1 MHISVSYWYTEMNMN
16 QTLWHALSIAEVRAR
31 LSVDTQQGLSVKET
45 QQRLAENGSNTI
57 TIPPAD
63 TLVTHIIRE
72 VVSPI
77 SLVLIFATGAAVLVG
92 AFIDAAVIAP
102 AFLINVVIGVFQ
114 GYRATRTFEALKKKE
129 AKRASVVRDGQKKE
143 IPAGDVVKGDVVLL
157 LMGMAVPADVRIFES
172 HSLSLSEMALT
183 GEWAPVSK
191 NPQPVDA
198 DAPLADRSN
207 MAYAG
212 TFIVSGSGRGIVVSV
227 GDDTELGSIA
237 QDIGTH
243 MDTRTP
249 LSRDI
254 SHAAWILLGIV
265 SVAITIIFGLSI
277 FDGLPFTQAA
287 IVSIAVAI
295 AAVPE
300 GLPAAITVVLAVG
313 MRRILAYGGLV
324 KSLLSAETLGV
335 TSVIVVDKTGTLT
348 EGRMRVVEIATR
360 QGETDDLSSVR
371 AREVLKAAIIASD
384 GYAEPVEDPSPAP
397 EKLVA
402 HGRPIEQAIILAAFT
417 AEVSEPIVR
426 KEFPRHDALPFNA
439 TRRFGGMLVKEG
451 DGYMTYLSGA
461 PEVFMEK
468 EDSNS
473 TLSLAL
479 HRAMYSGKRVI
490 AVARHKMSEELF
502 PADEEGISEIAR
514 HATIIGLITLSDSL
528 RLNVPPAV
536 SAMHDA
542 GIRVLMA
549 TGDNPETAL
558 SIARS
563 ARIAPISEE
572 VYTGS
577 NLASMSDDELYQAL
591 MKRTVFA
598 RVTPAD
604 KLRIAEVL
612 QNSGE
617 VVAMTGDG
625 VNDAPALRA
634 AAIGIAL
641 GSGTDVAK
649 EASDL
654 ILLKDDFSTITLAI
668 REGRRLRD
676 NIKKIFTYL
685 IATNF
690 IEVFLIMASLAGRMP
705 LPLLPLQILWINL
718 VEGGP
723 MNMAFTFEPLYP
735 SAMRRQ
741 PKDTENAHVLSP
753 KMLKFIAGISISTG
767 FLFTIIFVV
776 LLRSGLPENEIRTV
790 LFIATSLATLLTAF
804 SFKSFGTPIWKISFS
819 SNRMLLY
826 ALAGNILLLLVA
838 LGVPALS
845 SVMGL
850 TAIPLTDAWLI
861 LGAVVSTIFI
871 VELYKYILYIRPEKK
886 SIKMR
891 VQV

>member
-1 MHISVSYWYTEMNMN
+1 MDSTY
-16 QTLWHALSIAEVRAR
+16 WHALSISQTRAKLLTDIKLGLFTEEARKR
-31 LSVDTQQGLSVKET
+31 LVSDGE
-45 QQRLAENGSNTI
+45 NTI
-57 TIPPAD
+57 STPPSD
-63 TLVTHIIRE
+63 TLLKHIIRE

-77 SLVLIFATGAAVLVG
+77 SLVLIFATVAALLVG

-102 AFLINVVIGVFQ
+102 AFLINVIIGVFQ

-129 AKRASVVRDGQKKE
+129 AKKAGVLRGGEKME
-143 IPAGDVVKGDVVLL
+143 ISAGDVVKGDVVLL
-157 LMGMAVPADVRIFES
+157 TAGMAVPADIRIFES
-172 HSLSLSEMALT
+172 HSLSMSEMALT
-183 GEWAPVSK
+183 GEWAPINKDV
-191 NPQPVDA
+191 QPVTGNT
-198 DAPLADRSN
+198 PLADRVN

-212 TFIVSGSGRGIVVSV
+212 TFVVSGVGRGIVIAT

-237 QDIGTH
+237 KNIHSIT
-243 MDTRTP
+243 DTRTP
-249 LSRDI
+249 LSHDI
-254 SHAAWILLGIV
+254 ARAAWILLGIV
-265 SVAITIIFGLSI
+265 SVAISIIFGLAL
-277 FDGLPFTQAA
+277 FDGLSFTRAA

-300 GLPAAITVVLAVG
+300 GLPAAITVVLAIG
-313 MRRILAYGGLV
+313 MRRILAKGGLV
-324 KSLLSAETLGV
+324 KGLLSAETLGV

-348 EGRMRVVEIATR
+348 EGRMRVVEVATR
-360 QGETDDLSSVR
+360 AGKTDDLSSPIAQKVLR
-371 AREVLKAAIIASD
+371 AAVIASD
-384 GYAEPVEDPSPAP
+384 GYAEPVEEPSPIS

-402 HGRPIEQAIILAAFT
+402 HGRPIEQAVIVAAFT
-417 AEVSEPIVR
+417 AGVSEPMIR

-439 TRRFGGMLVKEG
+439 TRRFGGMLVKEKK
-451 DGYMTYLSGA
+451 GYAIYLSGA
-461 PEVFMEK
+461 PEIFMNG
-468 EDSNS
+468 EDSDS
-473 TLSLAL
+473 VLSQTL
-479 HRAMYSGKRVI
+479 HRAVYSGKRVI
-490 AVARHKMSEELF
+490 AVARQVVSEESF
-502 PADEEGISEIAR
+502 PSDDKSIVELAKR
-514 HATIIGLITLSDSL
+514 ATIVGVIAFSDSL
-528 RLNVPPAV
+528 RLNVPSAV

-542 GIRVLMA
+542 GIRVIMA
-549 TGDNPETAL
+549 TGDNAETAL
-558 SIARS
+558 SVARAS
-563 ARIAPISEE
+563 RIASISED
-572 VYTGS
+572 VCTGRH
-577 NLASMSDDELYQAL
+577 LASLSDDELYSAL
-591 MKRTVFA
+591 MHHTVFA
-598 RVTPAD
+598 RVSPAD

-625 VNDAPALRA
+625 INDAPALRA

-649 EASDL
+649 EAADL

-690 IEVFLIMASLAGRMP
+690 IEVFLIMASLIMAMP

-735 SAMRRQ
+735 SAMRRN
-741 PKDTENAHVLSP
+741 PKDVENSHVLSP

-767 FLFTIIFVV
+767 LLFTALFVV
-776 LLRSGLPENEIRTV
+776 LLKSGMPENEIRTI
-790 LFIATSLATLLTAF
+790 LFIATSFATLLTAF
-804 SFKSFGTPIWKISFS
+804 SFKSFGTPLWNISIG

-826 ALAGNILLLLVA
+826 SLAGNILLLAVA
-838 LGVPALS
+838 LGIPILS

-850 TAIPLTDAWLI
+850 TAISLI
-861 LGAVVSTIFI
+861 DMSMIFGAVIATLSI
-871 VELYKYILYIRPEKK
+871 VELFKYFLYIRPERA

>member
-1 MHISVSYWYTEMNMN
+1 MNSIH
-16 QTLWHALSIAEVRAR
+16 WHALSIPQVRAR
-31 LSVDTQQGLSVKET
+31 LFIDTQQGLSVKEA
-45 QQRLAENGSNTI
+45 QKRLVENGINAI
-57 TIPPAD
+57 TAPPSD
-63 TLVTHIIRE
+63 TLLKHIIRE
-72 VVSPI
+72 AVSPI
-77 SLVLIFATGAAVLVG
+77 SLVLIFATVAALFVG

-102 AFLINVVIGVFQ
+102 AFLINVIIGVFQ

-129 AKRASVVRDGQKKE
+129 AKKASVVRDGQKKE
-143 IPAGDVVKGDVVLL
+143 IPTGNVVIGDVVLL
-157 LMGMAVPADVRIFES
+157 LTGMAVPADVRIFES
-172 HSLSLSEMALT
+172 HSLSVSEMALT
-183 GEWAPVSK
+183 GEWAPVIK
-191 NPQPVDA
+191 NSQPIDA
-198 DAPLADRSN
+198 DAILADRSN
-207 MAYAG
+207 MAYSG
-212 TFIVSGSGRGIVVSV
+212 TFIVSGSGRGIVVAT
-227 GDDTELGSIA
+227 GDDTELGEIAGSIA
-237 QDIGTH
+237 DN
-243 MDTRTP
+243 MNTRTP

-265 SVAITIIFGLSI
+265 SIAIAIIFGLSI
-277 FDGLPFTQAA
+277 FDGLSFTQAA

-313 MRRILAYGGLV
+313 MRRILAGNGLV
-324 KSLLSAETLGV
+324 KGLLSAETLGV

-348 EGRMRVVEIATR
+348 EGRMSVVEVVTHA
-360 QGETDDLSSVR
+360 GETADLSSVV
-371 AREVLKAAIIASD
+371 AKKVLKSAIIASD
-384 GYAEPVEDPSPAP
+384 GYAEPAEDPSPAP
-397 EKLVA
+397 GKLVA
-402 HGRPIEQAIILAAFT
+402 RGRPIEQAIILAAFT
-417 AEVSEPIVR
+417 AEVSEPMVR

-451 DGYMTYLSGA
+451 GGYVAYLSGA
-461 PEVFMEK
+461 PEIFMEK

-473 TLSLAL
+473 VLSLAL

-490 AVARHKMSEELF
+490 AVARHKMSEEVF
-502 PADEEGISEIAR
+502 PADDKGISEIASR
-514 HATIIGLITLSDSL
+514 ATIVGLITFSDSL

-558 SIARS
+558 SIACA
-563 ARIAPISEE
+563 ARIAPVSEE
-572 VYTGS
+572 VYIGS
-577 NLASMSDDELYQAL
+577 DLASMSDDELYKTL
-591 MKRTVFA
+591 MEHTVFA

-612 QNSGE
+612 QNGGE

-634 AAIGIAL
+634 SAIGIAL

-735 SAMRRQ
+735 SAMRRK
-741 PKDTENAHVLSP
+741 PKDIENAHALSP
-753 KMLKFIAGISISTG
+753 KVLKFIAGISISTG
-767 FLFTIIFVV
+767 LLFTIIFIM
-776 LLRSGLPENEIRTV
+776 LLRSGIPENEIRTV
-790 LFIATSLATLLTAF
+790 LFVATSLATLLTAF
-804 SFKSFGTPIWKISFS
+804 SFKSFGTPLWKISFR
-819 SNRMLLY
+819 SNRILLW

-838 LGVPALS
+838 LEVPPLA
-845 SVMGL
+845 SVMGF
-850 TAIPLTDAWLI
+850 TSIPFADMWLI
-861 LGAVVSTIFI
+861 SGAVVATLFI
-871 VELYKYILYIRPEKK
+871 VELFKYFLYIRPERE

-891 VQV
+891 VRV

>member
-1 MHISVSYWYTEMNMN
+1 MRISVSYWYTEMNMN
-16 QTLWHALSIAEVRAR
+16 LTHWHALPISEVRAR
-31 LSVDTQQGLSVKET
+31 LTTDTQDGLSVEEAKK
-45 QQRLAENGSNTI
+45 RLAENGNNTI
-57 TIPPAD
+57 TATPSD
-63 TLVTHIIRE
+63 TLLKHIIRE

-77 SLVLIFATGAAVLVG
+77 SLVLIFATVAAVLVG
-92 AFIDAAVIAP
+92 ALIDAAVIAP
-102 AFLINVVIGVFQ
+102 AFLINVIIGVFQ

-129 AKRASVVRDGQKKE
+129 AKRASVVRDAQKRE
-143 IPAGDVVKGDVVLL
+143 IPAGDVVEGDVVLL
-157 LMGMAVPADVRIFES
+157 LTGIAVPADVRIFES
-172 HSLSLSEMALT
+172 HSLSVSEMALT

-191 NPQPVDA
+191 NSQQIDA
-198 DAPLADRSN
+198 TLPLADRSN

-212 TFIVSGSGRGIVVSV
+212 TFVVSGSGRGIVIAT

-237 QDIGTH
+237 ENIGTN
-243 MDTRTP
+243 MNTRTP
-249 LSRDI
+249 LSNDI

-265 SVAITIIFGLSI
+265 SVAIAIIFSLSI
-277 FDGLPFTQAA
+277 FDGLSFAQAA

-313 MRRILAYGGLV
+313 MRRILSGGGLV
-324 KSLLSAETLGV
+324 KGLLSAETLGV

-360 QGETDDLSSVR
+360 HGETDDLSSVR
-371 AREVLKAAIIASD
+371 AREVLKAAVIASD

-402 HGRPIEQAIILAAFT
+402 HGRPIEQAIILAALT
-417 AEVSEPIVR
+417 AEISEPIVR

-451 DGYMTYLSGA
+451 GGYVAYLSGA
-461 PEVFMEK
+461 PEVFMGK

-479 HRAMYSGKRVI
+479 HRAMYGGKRVI
-490 AVARHKMSEELF
+490 AVARHKMPNELF
-502 PADEEGISEIAR
+502 PADDEGISAIAKQ
-514 HATIIGLITLSDSL
+514 AKIIGLVTLSDSL

-558 SIARS
+558 SIAGT
-563 ARIAPISEE
+563 ARIAPVSEK
-572 VYTGS
+572 VYTGTDIAF
-577 NLASMSDDELYQAL
+577 LSDDDLYKTL
-591 MKRTVFA
+591 MKHTVFA

-649 EASDL
+649 EAADL
-654 ILLKDDFSTITLAI
+654 ILLKDDFSTVTLAI

-741 PKDTENAHVLSP
+741 PKDVENARVLSP

-767 FLFTIIFVV
+767 LLFTILFIA
-776 LLRSGLPENEIRTV
+776 LLRDGLPENEIRTV
-790 LFIATSLATLLTAF
+790 LFVATSLATLLTAF
-804 SFKSFGTPIWKISFS
+804 SFKSFGTPLWKISFS
-819 SNRMLLY
+819 SNRILLY
-826 ALAGNILLLLVA
+826 ALAGNIALLLIA

-845 SVMGL
+845 FVMGL
-850 TAIPLTDAWLI
+850 TAIPLSDTWLI
-861 LGAVVSTIFI
+861 LGAVISTLFI
-871 VELYKYILYIRPEKK
+871 VELFKYIMYIRPERK